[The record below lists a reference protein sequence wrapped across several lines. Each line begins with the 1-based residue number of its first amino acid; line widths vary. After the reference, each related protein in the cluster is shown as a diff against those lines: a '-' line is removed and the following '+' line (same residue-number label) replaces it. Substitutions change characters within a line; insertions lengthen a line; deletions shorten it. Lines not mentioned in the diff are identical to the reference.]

1 MAWGVSPH
9 NALESWRHR
18 FLGCLVTVTTKRRKG
33 RFVEILLLVR
43 LNIVIKTLKNDWLFY
58 KIHVCME
65 IWIFIMFGSCLH
77 NLRVVLYISMPMMMG
92 CMVFHVKHNILVF
105 SDMIRLQIYWIC
117 KWHFVLILYMLKYW
131 YFIYIE
137 IRKISCKIS
146 CNKMY
151 L

>member
-77 NLRVVLYISMPMMMG
+77 ISTVVLYISMPMMGMHG
-92 CMVFHVKHNILVF
+92 FSCKAQHLSFLRYDTFTNILN
-105 SDMIRLQIYWIC
+105 LQMALC
-117 KWHFVLILYMLKYW
+117 VNFVHAKILILYLHC
-131 YFIYIE
+131 
-137 IRKISCKIS
+137 IREFAIQS
-146 CNKMY
+146 
-151 L
+151 